1 MEKVICQIL
10 KTNINIETQ
19 EPENS
24 EEKKKGCMEHP
35 KECTDTL
42 EMNPKGMDTNELPER
57 EMKIVILRKIDK
69 RL

>member
-1 MEKVICQIL
+1 
-10 KTNINIETQ
+10 
-19 EPENS
+19 
-24 EEKKKGCMEHP
+24 MEHP

-69 RL
+69 RLQTIKVIRKTFYDRNVTFNKDTIKGTEQYS